1 MDTDIKL
8 QAASHLSSLIWRLS
22 ELYDRK
28 DLNHRLSLPRP
39 GPDITKLSITIKLD
53 STFLNGHCFL
63 IKVKSE
69 TFSGKKYGEGIQA
82 RADRVSPA
90 QQIISLVFVMID
102 RPADIVR
109 QSPHHLVTRQA
120 GGVKTF
126 GN

>member
-1 MDTDIKL
+1 MI
-8 QAASHLSSLIWRLS
+8 LILS

-69 TFSGKKYGEGIQA
+69 TFSGKKYVEGIQE
-82 RADRVSPA
+82 RADRLSPVR
-90 QQIISLVFVMID
+90 QIISLVFVMIH

-109 QSPHHLVTRQA
+109 RSHDHLPRWQ
-120 GGVKTF
+120 GES
-126 GN
+126 

>member
-1 MDTDIKL
+1 MI
-8 QAASHLSSLIWRLS
+8 LILS

-69 TFSGKKYGEGIQA
+69 TFSGKKYVEGIQE
-82 RADRVSPA
+82 RGEGRQTVSSPA
-90 QQIISLVFVMID
+90 NYISGIRND
-102 RPADIVR
+102 RPSCR
-109 QSPHHLVTRQA
+109 HS
-120 GGVKTF
+120 
-126 GN
+126 